1 MEGSVRDCGIHV
13 GALRFVFS
21 GGGGWRV
28 VDDTTR
34 SVAAA
39 VRTTLLDVVEASS
52 DALRLVDGML
62 KVVSVCS

>member
-13 GALRFVFS
+13 GALRFFVIG

-52 DALRLVDGML
+52 DALRLVDGM
-62 KVVSVCS
+62 VIV